1 MASIQDFANPRS
13 MMTPGIAGAIT
24 MFVTNALGTQFDL
37 PRNWVGLV
45 ISFLLGLVVFAS
57 SVAGIGERLAL
68 YVVNSLIIFATA
80 FGTNSV
86 GTQLTT
92 NNAASQ
98 TLASSAPAAAPSA
111 AAVNHLAALKK
122 QLATANDALT
132 AARAQQATAQA
143 QAASEPHAAKHAVPP
158 VKGATIPPATG
169 AEAAPDEVSRRLAE
183 ATTAV
188 NEAQSRSEQAEMALQ
203 QVQTA
208 ETAAPAAIERAARP
222 KAFFKTWQ

>member
-37 PRNWVGLV
+37 PRNWVGLA

-57 SVAGIGERLAL
+57 SVAGVRERVAL

-92 NNAASQ
+92 NSAASES
-98 TLASSAPAAAPSA
+98 LASSAPAPAPSA
-111 AAVNHLAALKK
+111 AAATHLAVVRQ

-132 AARAQQATAQA
+132 AARAQQAVVQA
-143 QAASEPHAAKHAVPP
+143 QAASEPHAVKHAAPP
-158 VKGATIPPATG
+158 VTGANRPPAT
-169 AEAAPDEVSRRLAE
+169 EAKAVPDEVSRHLAE

-188 NEAQSRSEQAEMALQ
+188 NEAQNRSEQAELALQ
-203 QVQTA
+203 QVQTT
-208 ETAAPAAIERAARP
+208 ESAAPAATEGAARP